1 MAEEEI
7 VQKIKFVAE
16 ADKTDLVELV
26 RTLRDVS
33 KSATDLSKEA
43 TDSLKNFAT
52 QATAAFNL
60 ANAAAKIKPELKTD
74 EALKKAYEDAK
85 KFSDAFQHA
94 LSEIGET
101 TKESAQQTKL
111 WADQMR
117 AAIAVEIGRAHV

>member
-60 ANAAAKIKPELKTD
+60 ANAAAKIKPDRKSTRLNSSHTD
-74 EALKKAYEDAK
+74 I
-85 KFSDAFQHA
+85 SRMP
-94 LSEIGET
+94 S
-101 TKESAQQTKL
+101 SA
-111 WADQMR
+111 
-117 AAIAVEIGRAHV
+117 